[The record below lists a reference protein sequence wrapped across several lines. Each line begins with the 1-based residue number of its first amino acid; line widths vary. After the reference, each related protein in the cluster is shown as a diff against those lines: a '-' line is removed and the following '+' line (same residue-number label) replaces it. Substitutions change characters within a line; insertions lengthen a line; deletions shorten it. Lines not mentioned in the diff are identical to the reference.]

1 MTKEEF
7 INIINVE
14 LEKVEKELAEA
25 AKPIEYYEKIA
36 PGSVEYQDAIT
47 KFNAVRLK
55 LDRIKRCINLPAYAR
70 IQSMSDVEIG
80 KYKAEKIAEIDVQI
94 QALTVQKNHE
104 QQKFEQLKK
113 EEQELI
119 AKFASSSESEKKAII
134 SKGKELH
141 KEIDKYDVNIWSSI
155 FANLDREIRV
165 LENQQTEIRNRDIQ
179 VIKDE
184 LSAKIDG
191 HESLKNLTEN
201 LEISPSS
208 QLLAEFA
215 DDFEKQKQVAKLLA
229 KYSQLIEEEEAGIVG
244 RMFLDKIPEELKQR
258 ISLSYC
264 YNDERSALKDPVK
277 MMEIILGYEYD
288 FDKQRKIFN
297 EQFTEEKLLELC
309 DDYIT
314 SSEINVDF
322 LTSHYDKIDKELS
335 EKLATY
341 YNEREL
347 LRRKTFKTRTVRS
360 RIENLD
366 YEISN
371 IKNDIYSQIMR
382 WYIYFNRRILGI
394 NAKIEFLDRQSV
406 KDYLKKANIE
416 IENTKESIE
425 NFRKRVNDTGL
436 KMEEH
441 KTNLQN
447 ERKNIVEQIKAL
459 ATNDYKDATIEYY
472 SSNVDSNLDHMN
484 SVSSR
489 VYQQELINKV
499 YNEARAQAQAEDE
512 EILAQ
517 KRL

>member
-14 LEKVEKELAEA
+14 IEKIEKELAEA
-25 AKPIEYYEKIA
+25 TKPVDYYEKIA
-36 PGSVEYQDAIT
+36 PGSVEHQDAIT
-47 KFNAVRLK
+47 KFNAVKLK
-55 LDRIKRCINLPAYAR
+55 LGRIKRCINLPAYAR
-70 IQSMSDVEIG
+70 IQSMSAVEIG
-80 KYKAEKIAEIDVQI
+80 KYKDEKIAEIDVQI
-94 QALTVQKNHE
+94 QGLEVQKNHE

-119 AKFASSSESEKKAII
+119 AKFASASESEKEAII
-134 SKGKELH
+134 DAGKQLH
-141 KEIDKYDVNIWSSI
+141 KEIDKYDINKWNSI
-155 FANLDREIRV
+155 FATLDREIRV

-179 VIKDE
+179 VIKNE

-191 HESLKNLTEN
+191 HESLKDLNEDF
-201 LEISPSS
+201 EISPSS

-229 KYSQLIEEEEAGIVG
+229 KHSQLKDEEDGIVG
-244 RMFLDKIPEELKQR
+244 TLFLDKISEDLKQR
-258 ISLSYC
+258 ISLEYC
-264 YNDERSALKDPVK
+264 YDVAKNALKDPVK

-288 FDKQRKIFN
+288 FDEQRKIFN

-314 SSEINVDF
+314 SSEINVGF
-322 LTSHYDKIDKELS
+322 LELHYDKIDKELP
-335 EKLATY
+335 EELAVY
-341 YNEREL
+341 YNKREL
-347 LRRKTFKTRTVRS
+347 LRKKTFKTSSVRAQIKS
-360 RIENLD
+360 LD
-366 YEISN
+366 YKISD
-371 IKNDIYSQIMR
+371 IKNHMYAQIIS
-382 WYIYFNRRILGI
+382 WYTYFNRRVLGI
-394 NAKIEFLDRQSV
+394 NDEINFEDRKSV

-472 SSNVDSNLDHMN
+472 SSNVDSNLDYMN
-484 SVSSR
+484 SVSSW
-489 VYQQELINKV
+489 VYQQELINNI
-499 YNEARAQAQAEDE
+499 YDEARAQAQAEDE